1 MPVDDSARADPVGE
15 QHSPAGNKSH
25 RATFDVSH
33 HRRVQ
38 TRYACSRVGGELTE
52 VFLPARGYRIEA
64 GLVVDLAATLGLSV
78 EPGQELGHRGEILGD
93 IRTAAHHCGQPELVG
108 MASHHDHRL
117 SRSPARGTEM
127 RDAQI
132 AARGQPAVERDLAL
146 TRPLSALH
154 RGEVEEIRGD
164 GLLEFVGAITH
175 KQHQSGVRLGDLG
188 TQRTA

>member
-15 QHSPAGNKSH
+15 QHSSAGDERH

-38 TRYACSRVGGELTE
+38 TRDGFLRIGGEFTE
-52 VFLPARGYRIEA
+52 IFPPTRADRIDA
-64 GLVVDLAATLGLSV
+64 GLVVDLVAAQGLGV
-78 EPGQELGHRGEILGD
+78 EPGQELGHRGEIFGD
-93 IRTAAHHCGQPELVG
+93 VRTAAHHRGQPELVG

-117 SRSPARGTEM
+117 SRSPTRGTEM
-127 RDAQI
+127 SDPQI

-146 TRPLSALH
+146 TRSLPALH

-164 GLLEFVGAITH
+164 GLLEFVSAITH
-175 KQHQSGVRLGDLG
+175 QKHQTGVRLSNLR